1 MLWYCDVVFL
11 YSCILVFLWRCDV
24 ALLRCC
30 ALLIFS
36 RLLIWFFFFLF
47 LFFLFSFF
55 SFISYPVGVCPW
67 RHRRVSCCPGAVR
80 RATKDIREAF
90 RDRYRGWVS
99 WFSTCY
105 ICICSLLLV
114 GTCCERIIDKSRKRY
129 NRHATQAHF
138 ILQKTAEK
146 IKSIFLTSL
155 HTLSTLSPHSLH
167 ALFTLC
173 SHSLHTHTLFTL
185 TFSTHS
191 HHTLSLFCTHFL
203 HILSSFSPH
212 SLHTLLTM

>member
-129 NRHATQAHF
+129 KRNATQAHF

-155 HTLSTLSPHSLH
+155 HT
-167 ALFTLC
+167 
-173 SHSLHTHTLFTL
+173 HTLFTL
-185 TFSTHS
+185 TFSTYS